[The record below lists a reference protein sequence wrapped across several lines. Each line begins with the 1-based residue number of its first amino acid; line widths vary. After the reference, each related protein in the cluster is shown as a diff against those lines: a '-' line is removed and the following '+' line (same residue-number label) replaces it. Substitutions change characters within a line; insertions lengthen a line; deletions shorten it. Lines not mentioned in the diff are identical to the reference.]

1 MEEQKIYN
9 HKIVEPKIL
18 NYWEEKKIFKFNP
31 KKIGEIT
38 TIDTPPPTLSGK
50 MHIGHTFS
58 YSQQDFIV
66 RYHRMKGENVYYP
79 FGTDDNGLPTERLVE
94 KLKNV
99 SSVRMQRNEFVEL
112 CSKTITELKP
122 DFIQDW
128 KNIGMSCDF
137 SNSYSTID
145 KHSIKTS
152 QKSFIDL
159 YNKKLVYQQ
168 EAPSMFCV
176 QCQTAIAQADLEDKE
191 QYSTFNDIYFELE
204 NKEKIIIAT
213 TRPELLAACVAIFV
227 HPQDKRY
234 KSLIGKLAIV
244 PLFGQKVK
252 IYSDESVEIE
262 KGTGLLMICSFGD
275 KKDVEAIK
283 KRNIKSRVLFT
294 RYGRLNELAG
304 EYKGLKIK

>member
-1 MEEQKIYN
+1 MEDKQ
-9 HKIVEPKIL
+9 
-18 NYWEEKKIFKFNP
+18 NYDFKEAEKKWQEFWQKNKTYSFNKN
-31 KKIGEIT
+31 KKGKT
-38 TIDTPPPTLSGK
+38 YSVDTPPPTLSGK

-99 SSVRMQRNEFVEL
+99 SSVSMQRNEFVEL

-213 TRPELLAACVAIFV
+213 TRPEL
-227 HPQDKRY
+227 
-234 KSLIGKLAIV
+234 
-244 PLFGQKVK
+244 
-252 IYSDESVEIE
+252 
-262 KGTGLLMICSFGD
+262 
-275 KKDVEAIK
+275 
-283 KRNIKSRVLFT
+283 
-294 RYGRLNELAG
+294 
-304 EYKGLKIK
+304 